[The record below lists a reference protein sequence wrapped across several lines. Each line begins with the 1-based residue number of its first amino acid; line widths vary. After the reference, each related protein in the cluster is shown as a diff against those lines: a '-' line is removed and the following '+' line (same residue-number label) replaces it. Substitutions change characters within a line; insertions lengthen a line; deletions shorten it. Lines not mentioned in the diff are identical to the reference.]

1 LPSNELFNSVTSVFA
16 QGFRVP
22 RRDLLLMDFF
32 STALLS
38 RNSRIMHCMDV
49 NQAWI
54 VFNFEEDK
62 MHRKEWLWAAN
73 HLDAEFHIVAPISAL
88 RPDC

>member
-1 LPSNELFNSVTSVFA
+1 
-16 QGFRVP
+16 
-22 RRDLLLMDFF
+22 
-32 STALLS
+32 
-38 RNSRIMHCMDV
+38 MHCMDV
-49 NQAWI
+49 NQGWI

-62 MHRKEWLWAAN
+62 MHRKECLWAAN

>member
-1 LPSNELFNSVTSVFA
+1 
-16 QGFRVP
+16 
-22 RRDLLLMDFF
+22 
-32 STALLS
+32 
-38 RNSRIMHCMDV
+38 MDV

-88 RPDC
+88 RPIADFRCKEQKAAPQNDASCVAESRPLPARVHLIT